1 MTRPEPTSP
10 EEGPKPPTGRLGPY
24 VATWFTAG
32 VAAVALLAWR
42 HPGFDAPLTTLLVL
56 TVITMLG
63 EWACAEVRAGTSGV
77 TFSLL
82 EAVAVVNLL
91 LLPPLPAV
99 VVTVTG
105 VALRHLLGRRPVE
118 KAIFNAGQHA
128 VAASAGAFLIGLTPV
143 DPPLTTLRVAVALFA
158 ALVYGTLNTLAVA
171 GIFQRLGSMT
181 IMEQLRDRPL
191 ATITL
196 TMRNA
201 TMGIGAAAIWLTHRP
216 VAVLLAVMSGTLYLS
231 HAPGFRFQ
239 SLYTVVWRERDRLA
253 RVVGAVKDGI
263 VLLDDDGAVRLWNAS
278 MVQMLGIEESDAIG
292 RPAEEVLTGPDL
304 VGVPLRPAELAPPT
318 AHAEDDLP
326 TVSVV
331 NLRAQDGTEV
341 PVRMTHALL
350 RDTRGRITG
359 DVLVIQDLT
368 QEREAAALKDDFIA
382 RVSHELRTPLTPVRG
397 YAQTLLRAG
406 DRIDA
411 TTRTEALEQVIE
423 RVGHMERLIDDLLL
437 VSRVASGRP
446 SPTTEMDPTEID
458 VLRLVRRLADW
469 LGQGVAAGR
478 QVIINTDDPE
488 VRAWADPVRVGQ
500 IVTNLL
506 SNACKY
512 GYQGTPITITLRDLG
527 ANVEVS
533 VADHGPGI
541 PADRLE
547 SIFDRFER
555 LDDPMH
561 MRTSGLG
568 LGLFLARELATAIGG
583 SLTATSERGIGS
595 TFTLV
600 LPAAR
605 PGSVT
610 GDPGSHAKTRV
621 HHRPPDL
628 VGTPSVGP
636 GVD

>member
-1 MTRPEPTSP
+1 MTDPEPTPP
-10 EEGPKPPTGRLGPY
+10 EEGRSAPTARLGPY
-24 VATWFTAG
+24 VAMWFTAG
-32 VAAVALLAWR
+32 MAAVALLAWR
-42 HPGFDAPLTTLLVL
+42 HPVFDAPISVLIVL

-91 LLPPLPAV
+91 ILPPLPAV
-99 VVTVTG
+99 VVTATG
-105 VALRHLLGRRPVE
+105 VGLRHLLGRRPIE
-118 KAIFNAGQHA
+118 KAIFNIGQHA
-128 VAASAGAFLIGLTPV
+128 VAASAGAALVGLTPL
-143 DPPLTTLRVAVALFA
+143 DPPLTTLRVALALFA
-158 ALVYGTLNTLAVA
+158 ALAYGTVNTLAVA

-191 ATITL
+191 ATIAL

-201 TMGIGAAAIWLTHRP
+201 TLGIGAVAIWLAHRP
-216 VAVLLAVMSGTLYLS
+216 VAVLLAIMSATLYLS

-239 SLYTVVWRERDRLA
+239 SLYTVVSRERDRLA

-278 MVQMLGIEESDAIG
+278 MEQMLGISESDAIG
-292 RPAEEVLTGPDL
+292 RPAEDLLTGPDL
-304 VGVPLRPAELAPPT
+304 VGVPLRPVELALPSSD
-318 AHAEDDLP
+318 ADDDLS

-350 RDTRGRITG
+350 RDTRGHITG

-397 YAQTLLRAG
+397 YAQSLLRGG

-411 TTRTEALEQVIE
+411 ATRNEVLEQVVE

-458 VLRLVRRLADW
+458 TLRLVRRLADW

-478 QVIINTDDPE
+478 NIVITGDE
-488 VRAWADPVRVGQ
+488 AGVTAWADPARVGQ
-500 IVTNLL
+500 ILTNLL

-512 GYQGTPITITLRDLG
+512 GYQATPITVTLQNVG
-527 ANVEVS
+527 AHVEVS
-533 VADHGPGI
+533 VADQRPGI

-555 LDDPMH
+555 LENPMH
-561 MRTSGLG
+561 MQTNGLG

-583 SLTATSERGIGS
+583 DLTATSERGVGS
-595 TFTLV
+595 TFTLT
-600 LPAAR
+600 LPASGPSSATQGSSDAR
-605 PGSVT
+605 
-610 GDPGSHAKTRV
+610 KTRV
-621 HHRPPDL
+621 HRRPPEL
-628 VGTPSVGP
+628 AESAPP
-636 GVD
+636 A